1 MKNNFKRILSPKG
14 LEIVFKNHG
23 GSGNRIQ
30 LLRSV
35 RNQNKMYSETHPV
48 SLFAITQNAL
58 VKKN

>member
-23 GSGNRIQ
+23 GTGNRIQ

-35 RNQNKMYSETHPV
+35 RNQNNK
-48 SLFAITQNAL
+48 ITCILKPTQ
-58 VKKN
+58 